1 MAILVSDANIFVDM
15 DVAGW
20 TRHMFRLDDTFATPD
35 VLYHDELA
43 EHHAELPGL
52 GLQVETLSSAG
63 VAEVARLATIYREP
77 STNDLFALALAKE
90 RSWPLLSGDRR
101 LREAAQA
108 EDMEIHGTLW
118 LVERMIYGEI
128 ITVSQAEYGFDA
140 MRNGNRRLPW
150 AEVTEMLA
158 RLTRSS

>member
-52 GLQVETLSSAG
+52 GLRVETLSSEG

-77 STNDLFALALAKE
+77 STNDIFALALARE
-90 RSWPLLSGDRR
+90 RLWPLLSGDRR
-101 LREAAQA
+101 LREAAHA
-108 EDMEIHGTLW
+108 EGVEVHGTLW
-118 LVERMIYGEI
+118 LVERMIYSNT
-128 ITVSQAEYGFDA
+128 ITLAQAEYGFNV
-140 MRNGNRRLPW
+140 MRDGGRRLPW
-150 AEVTEMLA
+150 AEVTEMLT
-158 RLTRSS
+158 RLTRSE